1 MVDSKKTTASKT
13 DDYTKKAMQDEIA
26 MEKYIDDLVALRE
39 DLWVKPENKAQFKKA
54 LKDQLND
61 EINNHFINLLTKSD
75 QQLLNQ
81 LLDKGISNEEL
92 NMFFE
97 QRIDNR
103 VAHLAT
109 VFQKFK
115 EMVMVGKK

>member
-1 MVDSKKTTASKT
+1 MADAQKPKVLKE
-13 DDYTKKAMQDEIA
+13 DDYVKKSLQDEIA
-26 MEKYIDDLVALRE
+26 IEKFIDDLVKARE
-39 DLWVKPENKAQFKKA
+39 DLWVKSENRELFKKA

-81 LLDKGISNEEL
+81 LLDKGISNQEL
-92 NMFFE
+92 NLFFE

-103 VAHLAT
+103 IAHLTT

>member
-1 MVDSKKTTASKT
+1 MADVQKPKVLKE
-13 DDYTKKAMQDEIA
+13 DDYVKKSLQDEIA
-26 MEKYIDDLVALRE
+26 IEKFIDDLVKARE
-39 DLWVKPENKAQFKKA
+39 DLWVKSENRELFKKA

-81 LLDKGISNEEL
+81 LLDKGISNQEL
-92 NMFFE
+92 NLFFE

-103 VAHLAT
+103 IAHLTT

>member
-1 MVDSKKTTASKT
+1 MADVKKTATTKE
-13 DDYTKKAMQDEIA
+13 DDYIKKALQDEIA
-26 MEKYIDDLVALRE
+26 IEKFIDDLVNARE
-39 DLWVKPENKAQFKKA
+39 DLWVKPENRELFKKA
-54 LKDQLND
+54 LKEQLND

-81 LLDKGISNEEL
+81 LLDKGINNQEL
-92 NMFFE
+92 NLFFE

-103 VAHLAT
+103 TAHLTT